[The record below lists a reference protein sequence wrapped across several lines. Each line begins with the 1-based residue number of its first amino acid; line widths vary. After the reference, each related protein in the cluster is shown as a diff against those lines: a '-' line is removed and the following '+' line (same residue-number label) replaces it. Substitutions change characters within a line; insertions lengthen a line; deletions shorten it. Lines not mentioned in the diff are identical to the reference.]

1 MIFFLFAQC
10 AKSAIFSA
18 GFLPMEVAENAG
30 LLLGN
35 IVDLII

>member
-1 MIFFLFAQC
+1 MIFFLFAHC

-18 GFLPMEVAENAG
+18 GFLPRAVAKIAG